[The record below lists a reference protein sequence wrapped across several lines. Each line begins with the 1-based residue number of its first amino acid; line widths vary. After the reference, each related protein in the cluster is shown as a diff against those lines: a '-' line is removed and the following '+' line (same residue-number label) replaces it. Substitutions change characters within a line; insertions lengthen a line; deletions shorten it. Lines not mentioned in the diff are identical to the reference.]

1 MGGCAWLR
9 VCGGCEEQMIT
20 ERLERKGVGLEA
32 RPKGSSNLLL
42 ARDRFKKGFMAS
54 SHQATNKIKKFLE
67 I

>member
-1 MGGCAWLR
+1 MGGCARLR

-42 ARDRFKKGFMAS
+42 GRGRLNKGFMAS
-54 SHQATNKIKKFLE
+54 NGQATNKIKKFLK